1 MISKAKDKQVSS
13 DVELAKQNSVA
24 AASAVLNS
32 VNSKTAEDDKISN
45 KNPEN
50 ANTELRKPAAA
61 AAAAATV
68 SEKKTVKVVKK
79 VDDPIV
85 ANFTVEGWPES
96 KSRIATDYVN
106 YDEQTAILQPNQ
118 VFLSPDAG
126 MFHNYYK
133 FKLFCQFCKFRL
145 RQPIGQRLSNVRTQQ
160 TKISMGP
167 ILFLYYEES
176 LVSSN
181 LNSKQLRLH
190 GVRAAVSSS
199 TCW

>member
-32 VNSKTAEDDKISN
+32 VNSKTAEDDKTSN

-50 ANTELRKPAAA
+50 ANTELRKPAV
-61 AAAAATV
+61 AAAAATA

-126 MFHNYYK
+126 MFHNYLK
-133 FKLFCQFCKFRL
+133 LKLFCQFCKFLYKTHKEIRKIL
-145 RQPIGQRLSNVRTQQ
+145 GREIGCIFIIQQ
-160 TKISMGP
+160 KFRKFE
-167 ILFLYYEES
+167 FLYCA
-176 LVSSN
+176 
-181 LNSKQLRLH
+181 Q
-190 GVRAAVSSS
+190 
-199 TCW
+199 

>member
-50 ANTELRKPAAA
+50 ANTELRKPAVAS

-126 MFHNYYK
+126 MFH
-133 FKLFCQFCKFRL
+133 L
-145 RQPIGQRLSNVRTQQ
+145 RSFN
-160 TKISMGP
+160 
-167 ILFLYYEES
+167 
-176 LVSSN
+176 
-181 LNSKQLRLH
+181 
-190 GVRAAVSSS
+190 
-199 TCW
+199 

>member
-1 MISKAKDKQVSS
+1 MISKSKDKQVSS

-50 ANTELRKPAAA
+50 ANTELRKPAAAA

-126 MFHNYYK
+126 MFHNYL
-133 FKLFCQFCKFRL
+133 KLFCQLCKFL
-145 RQPIGQRLSNVRTQQ
+145 
-160 TKISMGP
+160 
-167 ILFLYYEES
+167 
-176 LVSSN
+176 
-181 LNSKQLRLH
+181 
-190 GVRAAVSSS
+190 
-199 TCW
+199 

>member
-1 MISKAKDKQVSS
+1 MKYNSTNFFFLNFLGVTLINEAVISKAKDKQVSS

-118 VFLSPDAG
+118 VFLSSDAG
-126 MFHNYYK
+126 MFHNYLK
-133 FKLFCQFCKFRL
+133 LKLFCQFCKFL
-145 RQPIGQRLSNVRTQQ
+145 YRTR
-160 TKISMGP
+160 KVEIVK
-167 ILFLYYEES
+167 EE
-176 LVSSN
+176 
-181 LNSKQLRLH
+181 R
-190 GVRAAVSSS
+190 
-199 TCW
+199 

>member
-50 ANTELRKPAAA
+50 ANTELRKPAVAA

-126 MFHNYYK
+126 MFHNYLK
-133 FKLFCQFCKFRL
+133 LKLFCQLCKFLYKIHTVKL
-145 RQPIGQRLSNVRTQQ
+145 RVLT
-160 TKISMGP
+160 
-167 ILFLYYEES
+167 S
-176 LVSSN
+176 LVWKHTMAFSDC
-181 LNSKQLRLH
+181 L
-190 GVRAAVSSS
+190 
-199 TCW
+199 

>member
-32 VNSKTAEDDKISN
+32 VNSKTAEDDKTSN

-50 ANTELRKPAAA
+50 ANTELRKPAA

-126 MFHNYYK
+126 MLFHKYLTQTQILPPFSK
-133 FKLFCQFCKFRL
+133 RFQKVPKLSK
-145 RQPIGQRLSNVRTQQ
+145 NKQ
-160 TKISMGP
+160 TN
-167 ILFLYYEES
+167 S
-176 LVSSN
+176 LP
-181 LNSKQLRLH
+181 NSVQ
-190 GVRAAVSSS
+190 VI
-199 TCW
+199 

>member
-32 VNSKTAEDDKISN
+32 VNSKTADDDKTSN

-50 ANTELRKPAAA
+50 ANTELRKPEAAA
-61 AAAAATV
+61 AAAAV

-126 MFHNYYK
+126 MFHNYLK
-133 FKLFCQFCKFRL
+133 LKLFCQFCQFLYKTRTGKLRVLTRL
-145 RQPIGQRLSNVRTQQ
+145 ILKQ
-160 TKISMGP
+160 TKAFSDC
-167 ILFLYYEES
+167 L
-176 LVSSN
+176 
-181 LNSKQLRLH
+181 
-190 GVRAAVSSS
+190 
-199 TCW
+199 

>member
-32 VNSKTAEDDKISN
+32 VNSKTAEEDKTSN

-50 ANTELRKPAAA
+50 ANTELKKPAAA
-61 AAAAATV
+61 AAV

-96 KSRIATDYVN
+96 KSRIATDYVY
-106 YDEQTAILQPNQ
+106 YDEKTAILQPNK

-126 MFHNYYK
+126 MFN
-133 FKLFCQFCKFRL
+133 
-145 RQPIGQRLSNVRTQQ
+145 I
-160 TKISMGP
+160 
-167 ILFLYYEES
+167 
-176 LVSSN
+176 
-181 LNSKQLRLH
+181 
-190 GVRAAVSSS
+190 
-199 TCW
+199 

>member
-32 VNSKTAEDDKISN
+32 VNSKTADDDKISN

-50 ANTELRKPAAA
+50 ANTELRKPEAAA
-61 AAAAATV
+61 AAAAV

-126 MFHNYYK
+126 MFHNY
-133 FKLFCQFCKFRL
+133 LNLGIPLRGLLSQFAVCCVHRVT
-145 RQPIGQRLSNVRTQQ
+145 SEV
-160 TKISMGP
+160 
-167 ILFLYYEES
+167 
-176 LVSSN
+176 
-181 LNSKQLRLH
+181 
-190 GVRAAVSSS
+190 AVSFLPEVVAQI
-199 TCW
+199 

>member
-32 VNSKTAEDDKISN
+32 VNSKTADDDKTSN

-50 ANTELRKPAAA
+50 ANTELRKPEAAA
-61 AAAAATV
+61 AAAAV

-126 MFHNYYK
+126 MFHNYL
-133 FKLFCQFCKFRL
+133 KLEIKSCGLGSRIQDVEADL
-145 RQPIGQRLSNVRTQQ
+145 I
-160 TKISMGP
+160 
-167 ILFLYYEES
+167 YY
-176 LVSSN
+176 
-181 LNSKQLRLH
+181 
-190 GVRAAVSSS
+190 
-199 TCW
+199 

>member
-1 MISKAKDKQVSS
+1 MFSTLTLVFQIFYLGVTLINEAVISKAKDKQVSS

-32 VNSKTAEDDKISN
+32 VNSKTADDDKTSN

-50 ANTELRKPAAA
+50 ANTELRKPEAAA
-61 AAAAATV
+61 AAAAV

-126 MFHNYYK
+126 MFHNYLK
-133 FKLFCQFCKFRL
+133 LKLFCQFCQFLYKTRTGKLRVLTRL
-145 RQPIGQRLSNVRTQQ
+145 ILKQ
-160 TKISMGP
+160 TKAFSDC
-167 ILFLYYEES
+167 L
-176 LVSSN
+176 
-181 LNSKQLRLH
+181 
-190 GVRAAVSSS
+190 
-199 TCW
+199 

>member
-50 ANTELRKPAAA
+50 ANAELRKPAAAAA

-79 VDDPIV
+79 VDDPIELILLWKAGPK
-85 ANFTVEGWPES
+85 ANLE
-96 KSRIATDYVN
+96 
-106 YDEQTAILQPNQ
+106 
-118 VFLSPDAG
+118 
-126 MFHNYYK
+126 
-133 FKLFCQFCKFRL
+133 
-145 RQPIGQRLSNVRTQQ
+145 
-160 TKISMGP
+160 
-167 ILFLYYEES
+167 
-176 LVSSN
+176 
-181 LNSKQLRLH
+181 
-190 GVRAAVSSS
+190 
-199 TCW
+199 

>member
-1 MISKAKDKQVSS
+1 MVTKYHFYFNTFFLNFLGVTLINEAVISKAKDKQVSS

-32 VNSKTAEDDKISN
+32 VNSKTADDDKTSN

-50 ANTELRKPAAA
+50 ANTELRKPEAAA
-61 AAAAATV
+61 AAAAV

-126 MFHNYYK
+126 MFHNYLK
-133 FKLFCQFCKFRL
+133 LKLFCQFCKFLYKTRTGKLRVLTRL
-145 RQPIGQRLSNVRTQQ
+145 ILKQ
-160 TKISMGP
+160 TKAFSDC
-167 ILFLYYEES
+167 L
-176 LVSSN
+176 
-181 LNSKQLRLH
+181 
-190 GVRAAVSSS
+190 
-199 TCW
+199 